1 MNVQVEMPESGVR
14 IEVDRDDTVFVG
26 EKPAR
31 TYKEILELLTVEKSL
46 NSSVNDVD
54 LILDPDSTHEMR
66 LTVIDAAMQAG
77 FLRVKNKIQEL

>member
-31 TYKEILELLTVEKSL
+31 TYKEILDLLIVEKSL